1 MYPHHINQYS
11 NTDSALQSISLYAFF
26 FQNQC
31 YACMPF
37 AKRDYS
43 DSETSDDGST
53 DDDDD
58 K

>member
-1 MYPHHINQYS
+1 MYRQCA
-11 NTDSALQSISLYAFF
+11 TVDLSLCIF

-43 DSETSDDGST
+43 ASETSDDGST
-53 DDDDD
+53 DDDD